1 LGRNKIILIM
11 NINEVEILENLTD
24 PSRDTKELLQEG
36 DQIKI
41 LENGAVITC
50 YYENYESYKP
60 EEEE

>member
-1 LGRNKIILIM
+1 M

-24 PSRDTKELLQEG
+24 PSRDTKELLQGG

-50 YYENYESYKP
+50 FYENYESYKP
-60 EEEE
+60 KEEEE

>member
-1 LGRNKIILIM
+1 M

-24 PSRDTKELLQEG
+24 PSRNTKELLQEG

-41 LENGAVITC
+41 LENGATIIC
-50 YYENYESYKP
+50 YYENYQSYNP